1 MSLSI
6 SRAATTGAAPSILF
20 EMNWKKLIFEYRL
33 TTRIRNTVPGIDIL
47 VPGTS
52 TWPGT
57 GIANIKKVAKSIPWN
72 ITWVFKKK
80 YKIKKKKIS
89 IKVYFP

>member
-1 MSLSI
+1 MDQGHYPMALPTY
-6 SRAATTGAAPSILF
+6 AYLVATFAF
-20 EMNWKKLIFEYRL
+20 K
-33 TTRIRNTVPGIDIL
+33 
-47 VPGTS
+47 
-52 TWPGT
+52 
-57 GIANIKKVAKSIPWN
+57 IKCKVAKSILWN